1 MTHILTHFRKDQ
13 DALVIASHN
22 VESCELG
29 YELMN
34 ELGLLNENIIFGQLK
49 AFSDHL
55 TYKLSA
61 RGLKVV
67 KYLPYGPTEY
77 LIPYL
82 MRRG

>member
-1 MTHILTHFRKDQ
+1 MTHILTHFRKDC
-13 DALVIASHN
+13 DAMVIASHN
-22 VESCELG
+22 VQTCDLG

-34 ELGLLNENIIFGQLK
+34 ELNLLEANIIFGQLK

-55 TYKLSA
+55 TFKLA
-61 RGLKVV
+61 GKGLKVV